1 MVSTKMP
8 FGRAILEP
16 ALMSQLGHSR
26 RFKREVG
33 TTVSPNARFEIL
45 LPGMRPRLRPR
56 RTPARVGHDDGAL
69 S

>member
-1 MVSTKMP
+1 MISTKMP

-33 TTVSPNARFEIL
+33 TTVSPNAR
-45 LPGMRPRLRPR
+45 LRFCSGYA
-56 RTPARVGHDDGAL
+56 TAPAPAPNAGAGR